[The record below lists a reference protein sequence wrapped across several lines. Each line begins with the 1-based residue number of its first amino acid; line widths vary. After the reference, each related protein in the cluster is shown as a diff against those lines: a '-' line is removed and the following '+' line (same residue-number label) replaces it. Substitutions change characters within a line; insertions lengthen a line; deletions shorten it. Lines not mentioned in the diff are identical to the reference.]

1 MCIFS
6 TGVRFIFFPI
16 FIDFCGKIKNTLS
29 CRKMDIISRE
39 ILRTTL
45 RYELNRKLKDLN
57 RICSNLER
65 LKVRIEERQK
75 EISKLKSDNT
85 KRNERDYRRI
95 P

>member
-1 MCIFS
+1 M
-6 TGVRFIFFPI
+6 
-16 FIDFCGKIKNTLS
+16 
-29 CRKMDIISRE
+29 
-39 ILRTTL
+39 RTTL

-85 KRNERDYRRI
+85 KEMKEIIGVFLKIMLFVGVLGVWYAILKLLFLFPTKYEHSDEVKRWLGY
-95 P
+95 